1 MAIERKFIKQN
12 MKEFRIQQ
20 HIENSLS
27 RVGLAGVKLRK
38 TPLGDRI
45 VLFASRPGL
54 VVGRAGA
61 NIQRLTKDLKENF
74 SLENPQIEIE
84 EVQTPDLDPNIIAER
99 IINSL
104 ERFGSARFKGIGHKS
119 MQDVMN
125 TGMAMGVEIKISGK
139 VPSTRAKS
147 WRFYMGYLKKCG
159 DIAIE
164 GVLVSK
170 KAAVLKTGAIGVQVR
185 ILPSSVILPDH
196 VKVLKEPAVEI
207 IEETLTKQQEA
218 EIVTEAVATPAEVE
232 SSEPQLQEGEEV
244 AASKPAAKKAASKT
258 AKKAASKTAKKA
270 ASKTAAK
277 KATKKTAESADED
290 ITQ

>member
-1 MAIERKFIKQN
+1 V
-12 MKEFRIQQ
+12 
-20 HIENSLS
+20 LS
-27 RVGLAGVKLRK
+27 
-38 TPLGDRI
+38 
-45 VLFASRPGL
+45 ASRPGL
-54 VVGRAGA
+54 VVGRAGS
-61 NIQRLTKDLKENF
+61 NIQKLTKDLKEHF
-74 SLENPQIEIE
+74 QLENPQIEIE
-84 EVQTPDLDPNIIAER
+84 EVTTPDLDANIIAER

-125 TGMAMGVEIKISGK
+125 TGQAMGVEIKISGK

-170 KAAVLKTGAIGVQVR
+170 KAAILKTGVIGVQVR

-196 VKVLKEPAVEI
+196 VKVLKEPV
-207 IEETLTKQQEA
+207 IEVAEEALTKQQQA
-218 EIVTEAVATPAEVE
+218 ELVRKAA
-232 SSEPQLQEGEEV
+232 SEPAIIEGSDEQLQSGEEIAPTK
-244 AASKPAAKKAASKT
+244 AAKPAAKKAA
-258 AKKAASKTAKKA
+258 AK
-270 ASKTAAK
+270 KTAAK
-277 KATKKTAESADED
+277 KAAKKVAKKQQPASKAGAEADSTEKTEKED

>member
-12 MKEFRIQQ
+12 MKEFRIKQYV
-20 HIENSLS
+20 ETSLS

-61 NIQRLTKDLKENF
+61 NIQKLTKDLKENF
-74 SLENPQIEIE
+74 QLENPQIEIE
-84 EVQTPDLDPNIIAER
+84 EVATPDLDPNIIAER

-170 KAAVLKTGAIGVQVR
+170 KAAILKTGAIGVQVR
-185 ILPSSVILPDH
+185 ILPSSVVLPDH
-196 VKVLKEPAVEI
+196 VKVLK
-207 IEETLTKQQEA
+207 
-218 EIVTEAVATPAEVE
+218 TPVAEVVE
-232 SSEPQLQEGEEV
+232 EKMTKKQEVALETAVIEGSEPQIEQGEETAPAKKV
-244 AASKPAAKKAASKT
+244 AKKAPAKKAATDAAKPAAKKV
-258 AKKAASKTAKKA
+258 
-270 ASKTAAK
+270 AK
-277 KATKKTAESADED
+277 KATKKED
-290 ITQ
+290 DHQ

>member
-12 MKEFRIQQ
+12 LKEFRIKQ
-20 HIENSLS
+20 HVEESLD

-45 VLFASRPGL
+45 VLAASRPGL

-61 NIQRLTKDLKENF
+61 NITKLTRELKEGF
-74 SLENPQIEIE
+74 DLENPQIEIE
-84 EVQTPDLDPNIIAER
+84 EVSQPDLDPNIIAER

-104 ERFGSARFKGIGHKS
+104 ERFGSARFKGVGHKA

-125 TGMAMGVEIKISGK
+125 TNGAMGVEIKISGK

-164 GVLVSK
+164 GVRVAR
-170 KAAVLKTGAIGVQVR
+170 KAAILKTGAIGVQVR
-185 ILPSSVILPDH
+185 ILPKTVILPDH
-196 VKVLKEPAVEI
+196 IKVLKEAVIEVVEERTTSAVDAAGVATHVEANAVETNTI
-207 IEETLTKQQEA
+207 DEASTPASTSPAAQASPSSTK
-218 EIVTEAVATPAEVE
+218 TDAVAKKKRAPA
-232 SSEPQLQEGEEV
+232 
-244 AASKPAAKKAASKT
+244 K
-258 AKKAASKTAKKA
+258 
-270 ASKTAAK
+270 
-277 KATKKTAESADED
+277 KKTADSAKEE
-290 ITQ
+290 

>member
-1 MAIERKFIKQN
+1 MAIERKFVKQN
-12 MKEFRIQQ
+12 MKEFRIKQ
-20 HIENSLS
+20 HVEESLA

-61 NIQRLTKDLKENF
+61 NISKLTKELKDGF
-74 SLENPQIEIE
+74 GLENPQIEIE
-84 EVQTPDLDPNIIAER
+84 EVGTPDADPGIIAER

-104 ERFGSARFKGIGHKS
+104 ERFGSARFKGIGHKA

-125 TGMAMGVEIKISGK
+125 TGALGVEIKISGK

-164 GVLVSK
+164 GVRVSK
-170 KAAVLKTGAIGVQVR
+170 KAAVLKTGTLGVQVK
-185 ILPSSVILPDH
+185 ILPQSVILPDH
-196 VKVLKEPAVEI
+196 IKVLKKPVIQVESKDLKQADVQALEAEAI
-207 IEETLTKQQEA
+207 AETIVEA
-218 EIVTEAVATPAEVE
+218 EITAVSVVE
-232 SSEPQLQEGEEV
+232 TAPKKAV
-244 AASKPAAKKAASKT
+244 RKAPAKKT
-258 AKKAASKTAKKA
+258 
-270 ASKTAAK
+270 
-277 KATKKTAESADED
+277 TKKGSED
-290 ITQ
+290 IAQ